1 MSVGRGGRRG
11 SGGRGGRREM
21 RGEKKRRGRNGK
33 EGRGDIH
40 EKTKFPRKKS
50 QLATVC
56 TLQNN
61 PNWLRSVGPL

>member
-1 MSVGRGGRRG
+1 MSVERGRRRG

-40 EKTKFPRKKS
+40 EKTKFPRKKKPTGYGVY
-50 QLATVC
+50 ATK
-56 TLQNN
+56 
-61 PNWLRSVGPL
+61 